1 MMPANIQ
8 TRATIAARLS
18 VPFADV
24 AVLGWDNGT
33 PVVAVPSKCYAQ
45 AAGMGLRAVACDSI
59 HSLKGD

>member
-1 MMPANIQ
+1 MMSPDIQ
-8 TRATIAARLS
+8 TRATIAARLC

-33 PVVAVPSKCYAQ
+33 PVVAVPSKSYAQ

-59 HSLKGD
+59 NQLEV